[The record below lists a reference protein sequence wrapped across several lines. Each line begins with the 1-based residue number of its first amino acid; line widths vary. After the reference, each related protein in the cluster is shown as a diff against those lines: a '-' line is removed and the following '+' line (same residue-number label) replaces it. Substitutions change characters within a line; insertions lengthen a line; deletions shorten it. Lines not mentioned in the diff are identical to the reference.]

1 MLEIIL
7 VITVG
12 KYFYR
17 LADKYKKKQVG
28 ICHSWFGSMLR
39 NLLFQWHYI
48 RY

>member
-17 LADKYKKKQVG
+17 LADKYKKASGDMPFLV
-28 ICHSWFGSMLR
+28 W
-39 NLLFQWHYI
+39 
-48 RY
+48 

>member
-17 LADKYKKKQVG
+17 LADKYKKSKWGYAILGLVVCYG
-28 ICHSWFGSMLR
+28 IFFTVALV
-39 NLLFQWHYI
+39 YA
-48 RY
+48 